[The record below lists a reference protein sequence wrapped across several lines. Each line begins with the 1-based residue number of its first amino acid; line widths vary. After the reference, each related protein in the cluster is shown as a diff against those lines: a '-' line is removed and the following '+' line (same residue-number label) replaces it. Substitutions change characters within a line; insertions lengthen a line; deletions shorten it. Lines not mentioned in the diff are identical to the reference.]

1 MPTIS
6 RFFGIVIGMFYDD
19 HISPHFHVKY
29 AEHSAKVSI
38 DTLEITEGRLP
49 RRVLALVLEWAALH
63 RDELRQNW
71 QQARAGMPLNDIEPL
86 E

>member
-1 MPTIS
+1 
-6 RFFGIVIGMFYDD
+6 MFYDH
-19 HISPHFHVKY
+19 HIPPHFLVKY
-29 AEHSAKVSI
+29 AEHGAKVLI

-49 RRVLALVLEWAALH
+49 RRVLAMVLEWAALH

-71 QQARAGMPLNDIEPL
+71 QQARAGLPLNDIEPL